1 MYSLGFQDE
10 PSFGVIDHSDAVC
23 FTSVFSLDPYS
34 EEMEAPRN
42 EVPYSKLPHTKA
54 RSWA

>member
-1 MYSLGFQDE
+1 MCSLGFQDE
-10 PSFGVIDHSDAVC
+10 PSFGVTEHGDAVC

-42 EVPYSKLPHTKA
+42 KVPYSKLPHIKA
-54 RSWA
+54 RS